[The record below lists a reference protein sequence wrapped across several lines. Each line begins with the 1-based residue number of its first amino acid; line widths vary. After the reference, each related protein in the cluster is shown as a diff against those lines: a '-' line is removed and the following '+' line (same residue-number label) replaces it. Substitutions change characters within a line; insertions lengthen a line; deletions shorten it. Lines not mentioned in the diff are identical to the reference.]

1 MLSST
6 RASSITYP
14 YPSYILYE
22 TLADLQG
29 ARHERLL
36 LNADWSWNHEAVG
49 PQIARSKL
57 IFVPNP
63 NSPSGNAWST
73 AEIRKLIPPS
83 GMLVLD
89 GAYTDFADQPDRADI
104 LREAGGERV
113 ILTRTLSKSY
123 SMAGVRFGF
132 AIAHPDVIRGL
143 RKVKDSYNCNSLS
156 LAAAMAAID
165 DQDWVRQ
172 NVDRIRATRGRLTHS
187 LRNCGFDV
195 VDSQANFVW
204 ATRQD
209 RAAPRNLRKSQA
221 AEDPRSIYAVP
232 ERGDKGFR
240 SGRRTAHHGRH
251 RRGNRRLDRRP
262 QGIAGMNRA
271 ASVKRKTAETDVHLE
286 IALDG
291 TGANTIETGVGFFDH
306 MLTLLARHSLI
317 DLTLHAKGDLHVDQH
332 HTVEDVGICFGK
344 ALAEALGDKRGIT
357 RYGSVSCR
365 WKRHS

>member
-1 MLSST
+1 LSPPSPSLFRPDIDRIEGYTPGEQPQESGWIKLNTNENPYPPSPAVRAAIEAAAGGRLNVYPDPLATAFRKKAAAVFGVDPEWILPANGSDECLTLIT
-6 RASSITYP
+6 RAFVDSGELITFP

-36 LNADWSWNHEAVG
+36 LNADWTWNHEAVG

-172 NVDRIRATRGRLTHS
+172 NVARIRATRGRLTHA

-204 ATRQD
+204 ATRKTGQHREIYENLKQRKILVRYMRFPNAGTKASD
-209 RAAPRNLRKSQA
+209 QVDGLRITVGTDAEIDGLIAALKELP
-221 AEDPRSIYAVP
+221 V
-232 ERGDKGFR
+232 
-240 SGRRTAHHGRH
+240 
-251 RRGNRRLDRRP
+251 
-262 QGIAGMNRA
+262 
-271 ASVKRKTAETDVHLE
+271 
-286 IALDG
+286 
-291 TGANTIETGVGFFDH
+291 
-306 MLTLLARHSLI
+306 
-317 DLTLHAKGDLHVDQH
+317 
-332 HTVEDVGICFGK
+332 
-344 ALAEALGDKRGIT
+344 
-357 RYGSVSCR
+357 
-365 WKRHS
+365 